1 MNLLLSYSF
10 TKKLLIGCYTLI
22 AIFSILLLVL
32 PSLSLLLKL
41 IIILILAALSYP
53 FIKAL
58 ERALTD
64 SIDSMARI
72 AMSISKGD
80 FTHKVQV
87 TSNDAIGDLG
97 NSFNKMQ
104 EKLREIL
111 GATTS
116 ITKQVAE
123 TSRDIYQKNL
133 TSKDILSQ
141 VTSSTHELATGANE
155 ITEGV
160 SNISIAI
167 KEIETKIT
175 AYAHSTKKMNELSE
189 QMTVLSVKGKQ
200 AVESQS
206 AGMKRNVEATANV
219 SIAIDQLAEKANGIS
234 QITKSISEIAEQT
247 NLLSLNASIEAA
259 RAGEHGRGFAVVAQE
274 VRKLAEESTTSTK
287 EVFNLVKSIDV
298 GIKEALQNIGLNE
311 EIVQQQTKLIEETEK
326 IFAEFVTSIQFVTE
340 QIYGFAKESDFML
353 ESAQTISSTMEN
365 ISAITEES
373 AAGTEEVSA
382 AMNEQIS
389 AVNTMVQQSEH
400 MTSIVTELQK
410 TIQVFKI

>member
-1 MNLLLSYSF
+1 MNLFLSFSF
-10 TKKLLIGCYTLI
+10 TKKLIVGCYTI
-22 AIFSILLLVL
+22 VAIFSILLLVL
-32 PSLSLLLKL
+32 SSAPLFLNVLFV
-41 IIILILAALSYP
+41 LILAALSYP
-53 FIKAL
+53 FIKFL

-80 FTHKVQV
+80 FTQKVQV

-111 GATTS
+111 GTTTS

-133 TSKDILSQ
+133 NSKDVLSQ

-167 KEIETKIT
+167 KEIENKIT

-219 SIAIDQLAEKANGIS
+219 STAIDQLAEKANGIS

-287 EVFNLVKSIDV
+287 EVFNLVKSIDI

-311 EIVQQQTKLIEETEK
+311 QIVQQQTKLIEETEK
-326 IFAEFVTSIQFVTE
+326 IFVEFVSSIQFVTE

-382 AMNEQIS
+382 AMNEQIA
-389 AVNTMVQQSEH
+389 AVDTMVQQSEH

>member
-1 MNLLLSYSF
+1 MNSFVSLSFS
-10 TKKLLIGCYTLI
+10 KKLLYGFYSVI
-22 AIFSILLLVL
+22 AVFSILFLVL
-32 PSLSLLLKL
+32 SSLSLVLN
-41 IIILILAALSYP
+41 IIIVLILAGLCFP
-53 FIKAL
+53 FIRFI
-58 ERALTD
+58 ERTLTD

-72 AMSISKGD
+72 AMNISKGD
-80 FTHKVQV
+80 FTQKVHV
-87 TSNDAIGDLG
+87 TSNDAIGELG
-97 NSFNKMQ
+97 NSFNKML

-111 GATTS
+111 GTTTT
-116 ITKQVAE
+116 ITKQVAD

-133 TSKDILSQ
+133 NSKEILDQ

-160 SNISIAI
+160 SNISVAI
-167 KEIETKIT
+167 KEIENKIT
-175 AYAHSTKKMNELSE
+175 AYAHSTKKMNVLSE
-189 QMTVLSVKGKQ
+189 QMTVLSEKGRQ

-219 SIAIDQLAEKANGIS
+219 STAIDQLAEKANGIS

-259 RAGEHGRGFAVVAQE
+259 RAGEHGRGFAVVAHE

-287 EVFNLVKSIDV
+287 EVFSLVKSIEV
-298 GIKEALQNIGLNE
+298 GIKEALQNIGNNE
-311 EIVQQQTKLIEETEK
+311 QIVNQQTKLIEETEK
-326 IFAEFVTSIQFVTE
+326 IFAEIITSIQFVTE

-400 MTSIVTELQK
+400 MSSIVTELQK

>member
-1 MNLLLSYSF
+1 MNSFLSLSF
-10 TKKLLIGCYTLI
+10 NKKLIVGFYTLFAVFAI
-22 AIFSILLLVL
+22 LLFIFSSAAPILT
-32 PSLSLLLKL
+32 
-41 IIILILAALSYP
+41 IIIIVVLGGLIYP
-53 FIKAL
+53 FVKFI

-80 FTHKVQV
+80 FTQKVQV
-87 TSNDAIGDLG
+87 TSTDAIGELG

-111 GATTS
+111 GTTTS
-116 ITKQVAE
+116 ITKQVADS
-123 TSRDIYQKNL
+123 SRDIYQKNVN
-133 TSKDILSQ
+133 SKDILTQ
-141 VTSSTHELATGANE
+141 VTLSTHELATGANE

-189 QMTVLSVKGKQ
+189 QMTLLSVKGRE
-200 AVESQS
+200 AVESQG

-219 SIAIDQLAEKANGIS
+219 SKAIDQLAEKANGIS

-287 EVFNLVKSIDV
+287 EVFSLVKSIDI

-311 EIVQQQTKLIEETEK
+311 EIVQQQTKLIAETEK
-326 IFAEFVTSIQFVTE
+326 IFSEFVSSIQFVTE
-340 QIYGFAKESDFML
+340 QIYGFAKESDSML

-382 AMNEQIS
+382 SMNEQIS
-389 AVNTMVQQSEH
+389 AVDIMVKQSEH

>member
-1 MNLLLSYSF
+1 MNSFLSFSF
-10 TKKLLIGCYTLI
+10 TKKLVVGFYTLVAVF
-22 AIFSILLLVL
+22 AILFFVFSKT
-32 PSLSLLLKL
+32 SLFVTIL
-41 IIILILAALSYP
+41 IIVVLAAVTYP
-53 FIKAL
+53 FIKFI

-72 AMSISKGD
+72 AMNISKGD
-80 FTHKVQV
+80 FTQKVQV

-97 NSFNKMQ
+97 NSFNKML

-111 GATTS
+111 GTTTS
-116 ITKQVAE
+116 ITKQVVDS
-123 TSRDIYQKNL
+123 SRDIYQKNIN
-133 TSKDILSQ
+133 SKDILTQ

-167 KEIETKIT
+167 KEIENKIT

-189 QMTVLSVKGKQ
+189 QMTLLSVKGKQ
-200 AVESQS
+200 AVESQG
-206 AGMKRNVEATANV
+206 AGMQRNVEATANV
-219 SIAIDQLAEKANGIS
+219 SKAIDQLAEKANGIS

-287 EVFNLVKSIDV
+287 EVFTLVKSIDI
-298 GIKEALQNIGLNE
+298 GIKEALQNIGMNE
-311 EIVQQQTKLIEETEK
+311 EIVQQQTKLIAETEK
-326 IFAEFVTSIQFVTE
+326 IFAEFVSSIQFITE
-340 QIYGFAKESDFML
+340 QIYGFAKESDSML
-353 ESAQTISSTMEN
+353 ESAQTISSTMES

-389 AVNTMVQQSEH
+389 AVDIMVKQSEH

>member
-1 MNLLLSYSF
+1 MNVLSSFSF
-10 TKKLLIGCYTLI
+10 TKKLLLGFYTI
-22 AIFSILLLVL
+22 VTIFSILLLAISNL
-32 PSLSLLLKL
+32 P
-41 IIILILAALSYP
+41 LILNLVIVVILAGIAYP
-53 FIKAL
+53 FIKFI

-72 AMSISKGD
+72 ALNISKGD
-80 FTHKVQV
+80 FTQKVNV
-87 TSNDAIGDLG
+87 TSDDAIGELG
-97 NSFNKMQ
+97 NSFNKML

-111 GATTS
+111 GTTTS

-123 TSRDIYQKNL
+123 TSRDIYLKNL
-133 TSKDILSQ
+133 TSKDVLAQ

-167 KEIETKIT
+167 KEIENKIT

-189 QMTVLSVKGKQ
+189 QMGALLIKGKE
-200 AVESQS
+200 AVESQNS
-206 AGMKRNVEATANV
+206 GMKRNVVATANV
-219 SIAIDQLAEKANGIS
+219 SKAIDQLAEKANGIS

-287 EVFNLVKSIDV
+287 EVFNLVKSIDI
-298 GIKEALQNIGLNE
+298 GIKEAIANIGTNE
-311 EIVQQQTKLIEETEK
+311 EIVQQQTRLIEETGR
-326 IFAEFVTSIQFVTE
+326 IFAEFVTSINFVTE
-340 QIYGFAKESDFML
+340 QIYGFAKESDSML
-353 ESAQTISSTMEN
+353 ESAQTISSTMES

-389 AVNTMVQQSEH
+389 AVDTMVQQSEH

>member
-1 MNLLLSYSF
+1 MDLFLSFSF
-10 TKKLLIGCYTLI
+10 TKKLLVGFYTLI
-22 AIFSILLLVL
+22 GIFSILLILLSTLPIIITVVIVLVL
-32 PSLSLLLKL
+32 
-41 IIILILAALSYP
+41 AGLSYP
-53 FIKAL
+53 FIKFI

-64 SIDSMARI
+64 AIDSMARI

-80 FTHKVQV
+80 FTQKVQV
-87 TSNDAIGDLG
+87 TSNDAIGDLA

-111 GATTS
+111 GTTTS

-133 TSKDILSQ
+133 NSKDILLQ

-167 KEIETKIT
+167 KEIENKIT

-189 QMTVLSVKGKQ
+189 QMTVLSVKGKE
-200 AVESQS
+200 AVESQG

-219 SIAIDQLAEKANGIS
+219 SKAIDTLAEKANGIS

-287 EVFNLVKSIDV
+287 EVFNLVKSIDI

-311 EIVQQQTKLIEETEK
+311 QIVQQQTKLIAETEK
-326 IFAEFVTSIQFVTE
+326 IFAEFVSSIQFVTE

-373 AAGTEEVSA
+373 AAGTQEVSA

-400 MTSIVTELQK
+400 MTGIVTELQK

>member
-1 MNLLLSYSF
+1 MNLFSSLSFS
-10 TKKLLIGCYTLI
+10 KKLTFAIYTVA
-22 AIFSILLLVL
+22 AIFSILFLVFS
-32 PSLSLLLKL
+32 SLSPIFNV
-41 IIILILAALSYP
+41 IIIVVLAGLCFP
-53 FIKAL
+53 FIKL
-58 ERALTD
+58 VERALTD

-72 AMSISKGD
+72 ALNISKGD
-80 FTHKVQV
+80 FTQKVLV
-87 TSNDAIGDLG
+87 TSDDAIGELG
-97 NSFNKMQ
+97 NSFNKML

-111 GATTS
+111 GTTTS

-133 TSKDILSQ
+133 NSKDILTQ

-160 SNISIAI
+160 SNISVAI
-167 KEIETKIT
+167 KEIENKIT
-175 AYAHSTKKMNELSE
+175 AYAHSTKKMNTLSE
-189 QMTVLSVKGKQ
+189 QMTVLSEKGRQ

-219 SIAIDQLAEKANGIS
+219 STAIDQLAEKANGIS

-287 EVFNLVKSIDV
+287 EVFNLVKSIEI
-298 GIKEALQNIGLNE
+298 GIKEALQNIGTNE
-311 EIVQQQTKLIEETEK
+311 EIVKQQTKLIEETEK
-326 IFAEFVTSIQFVTE
+326 IFAEFITSIQFVTE

-389 AVNTMVQQSEH
+389 AVDTMVLQSEH
-400 MTSIVTELQK
+400 MSSIATELQK

>member
-1 MNLLLSYSF
+1 MNPFLSFSF
-10 TKKLLIGCYTLI
+10 TKKLVVGFYAIV
-22 AIFSILLLVL
+22 AIFSILI
-32 PSLSLLLKL
+32 LLLSKEVLLLNVL
-41 IIILILAALSYP
+41 IVVVLAGLTYP
-53 FIKAL
+53 FAKFI
-58 ERALTD
+58 ERTLTD

-72 AMSISKGD
+72 AMNISKGD
-80 FTHKVQV
+80 FTQKVQV

-97 NSFNKMQ
+97 NSFNKML

-116 ITKQVAE
+116 ITKQVADS
-123 TSRDIYQKNL
+123 SRDIYQKNL
-133 TSKDILSQ
+133 NSKDILTQ
-141 VTSSTHELATGANE
+141 VTSSTNELATGATE

-189 QMTVLSVKGKQ
+189 QMTALSIKGKQ
-200 AVESQS
+200 AVEGQG
-206 AGMKRNVEATANV
+206 AGMKRNVEATSNV
-219 SIAIDQLAEKANGIS
+219 SKAIDQLAEKANGIS

-287 EVFNLVKSIDV
+287 EVFTLVKSIEI

-311 EIVQQQTKLIEETEK
+311 EIVQQQTKLIAETEK
-326 IFAEFVTSIQFVTE
+326 IFAEYVSSIQFVTE
-340 QIYGFAKESDFML
+340 QIYGFAQESDSML

-365 ISAITEES
+365 ISAITEQS

-389 AVNTMVQQSEH
+389 AVDNMVHQSEH

>member
-1 MNLLLSYSF
+1 MNSFLSFSF
-10 TKKLLIGCYTLI
+10 TKKLVVGFYTLVAVF
-22 AIFSILLLVL
+22 AILFFVFSKT
-32 PSLSLLLKL
+32 SLFVTIL
-41 IIILILAALSYP
+41 IIVVLAAVTYP
-53 FIKAL
+53 FIKFI

-72 AMSISKGD
+72 AMNISKGD
-80 FTHKVQV
+80 FTQKVQV

-97 NSFNKMQ
+97 NSFNKML

-111 GATTS
+111 GTTTS
-116 ITKQVAE
+116 ITKQVVDS
-123 TSRDIYQKNL
+123 SRDIYQKNIN
-133 TSKDILSQ
+133 SKDILTQ

-167 KEIETKIT
+167 KEIENKIT

-189 QMTVLSVKGKQ
+189 QMTLLSIKGKQ
-200 AVESQS
+200 AVESQG
-206 AGMKRNVEATANV
+206 AGMQRNVEATANV
-219 SIAIDQLAEKANGIS
+219 SKAIDQLAEKANGIS

-287 EVFNLVKSIDV
+287 EVFTLVKSIDI
-298 GIKEALQNIGLNE
+298 GIKEALHNIGMNE
-311 EIVQQQTKLIEETEK
+311 EIVQQQTKLIAETEK
-326 IFAEFVTSIQFVTE
+326 IFAEFVSSIQFITE
-340 QIYGFAKESDFML
+340 QIYGFAKESDSML
-353 ESAQTISSTMEN
+353 ESAQTISSTMES

-389 AVNTMVQQSEH
+389 AVDIMVKQSEH

>member
-1 MNLLLSYSF
+1 MDLFLSFSF
-10 TKKLLIGCYTLI
+10 SKKLLVGCYTI
-22 AIFSILLLVL
+22 ATIFSILIMVL
-32 PSLSLLLKL
+32 SKLPVVVTL
-41 IIILILAALSYP
+41 IIVAILLAVTYP
-53 FIKAL
+53 FIKFIQ
-58 ERALTD
+58 RALTD

-80 FTHKVQV
+80 FTQKVQV
-87 TSNDAIGDLG
+87 TSSDAIGDLG

-111 GATTS
+111 GTTNS

-133 TSKDILSQ
+133 NSKDVLTQ
-141 VTSSTHELATGANE
+141 VTSSTHEIATGANE

-167 KEIETKIT
+167 KEIENKIT

-219 SIAIDQLAEKANGIS
+219 STAIDQLAEKANGIS

-287 EVFNLVKSIDV
+287 EVFTLVKSIDI

-311 EIVQQQTKLIEETEK
+311 QIVQQQTKLIAETEK

-389 AVNTMVQQSEH
+389 AVNIMVQQSEH
-400 MTSIVTELQK
+400 MTGIVTELQK

>member
-1 MNLLLSYSF
+1 MNLFLSFSF
-10 TKKLLIGCYTLI
+10 TKKLLVGCYI
-22 AIFSILLLVL
+22 IVAIFSILLLILSKL
-32 PSLSLLLKL
+32 P
-41 IIILILAALSYP
+41 IIITVIIVAILLGFTYP
-53 FIKAL
+53 FIKTL

-80 FTHKVQV
+80 FTQKVQV
-87 TSNDAIGDLG
+87 TTNDAVGELG

-111 GATTS
+111 GTTTS

-133 TSKDILSQ
+133 NSKEVLTQ
-141 VTSSTHELATGANE
+141 VTSSTHELATGANQ

-167 KEIETKIT
+167 KEIENKIT

-206 AGMKRNVEATANV
+206 AGMKRNVIATANV
-219 SIAIDQLAEKANGIS
+219 SMAIDQLAEKANGIS

-274 VRKLAEESTTSTK
+274 VRKLAEESSTSTK
-287 EVFNLVKSIDV
+287 EVFNLVKSIDI
-298 GIKEALQNIGLNE
+298 GIKGALQNSGLNE
-311 EIVQQQTKLIEETEK
+311 EIVQPQT
-326 IFAEFVTSIQFVTE
+326 
-340 QIYGFAKESDFML
+340 
-353 ESAQTISSTMEN
+353 
-365 ISAITEES
+365 
-373 AAGTEEVSA
+373 
-382 AMNEQIS
+382 
-389 AVNTMVQQSEH
+389 
-400 MTSIVTELQK
+400 
-410 TIQVFKI
+410 

>member
-1 MNLLLSYSF
+1 MNSFLSFSF
-10 TKKLLIGCYTLI
+10 TKKLVVGFYTLVAVF
-22 AIFSILLLVL
+22 AILFFVFSKT
-32 PSLSLLLKL
+32 SLFVTIL
-41 IIILILAALSYP
+41 IIVVLAAVTYP
-53 FIKAL
+53 FIKFI

-72 AMSISKGD
+72 AMNISKGD
-80 FTHKVQV
+80 FTQKVQV

-97 NSFNKMQ
+97 NSFNKML

-111 GATTS
+111 GTTTS
-116 ITKQVAE
+116 ITKQVVDS
-123 TSRDIYQKNL
+123 SRDIYQKNIN
-133 TSKDILSQ
+133 SKDILTQ

-167 KEIETKIT
+167 KEIENKIT

-189 QMTVLSVKGKQ
+189 QMTLLSVKGKQ
-200 AVESQS
+200 AVESQG
-206 AGMKRNVEATANV
+206 AGMQRNVEATANV
-219 SIAIDQLAEKANGIS
+219 SKAIDQLAEKANGIS

-287 EVFNLVKSIDV
+287 EVFTLVKSIDI
-298 GIKEALQNIGLNE
+298 GIKEALHNIGMNE
-311 EIVQQQTKLIEETEK
+311 EIVQQQTKLIAETEK
-326 IFAEFVTSIQFVTE
+326 IFAEFVSSIQFITE
-340 QIYGFAKESDFML
+340 QIYGFAKESDSML
-353 ESAQTISSTMEN
+353 ESAQTISSTMES
-365 ISAITEES
+365 ISVITEES

-389 AVNTMVQQSEH
+389 AVDIMVKQSEH

>member
-1 MNLLLSYSF
+1 MNLFLSFSF
-10 TKKLLIGCYTLI
+10 TKKLLVGCYTI
-22 AIFSILLLVL
+22 VAIFSILLLILSKL
-32 PSLSLLLKL
+32 P
-41 IIILILAALSYP
+41 IIITVIIVAILLGFTYP
-53 FIKAL
+53 FIKTL

-80 FTHKVQV
+80 FTQKVQV
-87 TSNDAIGDLG
+87 TTNDAVGELG

-111 GATTS
+111 GTTTS

-133 TSKDILSQ
+133 NSKEVLTQ
-141 VTSSTHELATGANE
+141 VTSSTHELATGANQ

-167 KEIETKIT
+167 KEIENKIT

-206 AGMKRNVEATANV
+206 AGMKRNVIATANV
-219 SIAIDQLAEKANGIS
+219 SMAIDQLAEKANGIS

-274 VRKLAEESTTSTK
+274 VRKLAEESSTSTK
-287 EVFNLVKSIDV
+287 EVFNLVKSIDI
-298 GIKEALQNIGLNE
+298 GIKGALQNIGLNE

-326 IFAEFVTSIQFVTE
+326 IFAEFVSSIQFVTE

-389 AVNTMVQQSEH
+389 AVTTMVQQSEH

>member
-1 MNLLLSYSF
+1 MSWFLSSSF
-10 TKKLLIGCYTLI
+10 TRKLFVSFYALI
-22 AIFSILLLVL
+22 AVFSVLLLVL
-32 PSLSLLLKL
+32 SSSNFFLKL
-41 IIILILAALSYP
+41 IIIIVLAGLCFP
-53 FIKAL
+53 FIKFI
-58 ERALTD
+58 ERTLSD

-72 AMSISKGD
+72 AMNISKGD
-80 FTHKVQV
+80 FTQKVHV
-87 TSNDAIGDLG
+87 TSNDSIGELG
-97 NSFNKMQ
+97 NSFNKML

-111 GATTS
+111 GTTTS
-116 ITKQVAE
+116 ITKQVADS
-123 TSRDIYQKNL
+123 SRDMYQKNKN
-133 TSKDILSQ
+133 SKDVLEQ
-141 VTSSTHELATGANE
+141 VTKSTHELATGANE

-167 KEIETKIT
+167 KDIENKIT
-175 AYAHSTKKMNELSE
+175 SYAHSTQKMNALSE
-189 QMTVLSVKGKQ
+189 QMIILSEKGRK

-219 SIAIDQLAEKANGIS
+219 STAIDQLAEKANGIS

-287 EVFNLVKSIDV
+287 EVFTLVKSIEQ
-298 GIKEALQNIGLNE
+298 GIREALQNIGTNE
-311 EIVQQQTKLIEETEK
+311 EIVQLQTKLIEETEK
-326 IFAEFVTSIQFVTE
+326 IFAEFVTSIQFVSE
-340 QIYGFAKESDFML
+340 QISSFAKESDFML

-382 AMNEQIS
+382 SMNEQIA
-389 AVNTMVQQSEH
+389 AVVTMVQQSEH
-400 MTSIVTELQK
+400 MSNIVTELQK

>member
-1 MNLLLSYSF
+1 MNLFLSFSF
-10 TKKLLIGCYTLI
+10 TKKLITGCYTMVT
-22 AIFSILLLVL
+22 IFSILLLLLSKTSFIITLAIIAVL
-32 PSLSLLLKL
+32 
-41 IIILILAALSYP
+41 AVVTFP
-53 FIKAL
+53 FAKFI
-58 ERALTD
+58 ERTLTD

-80 FTHKVQV
+80 FTQKVQV

-111 GATTS
+111 GATTT
-116 ITKQVAE
+116 ITKQVAD

-133 TSKDILSQ
+133 NSKDILAQ

-160 SNISIAI
+160 SNISLAI
-167 KEIETKIT
+167 KEIENKIT

-189 QMTVLSVKGKQ
+189 QMSVLSIKGRQ

-206 AGMKRNVEATANV
+206 TGMMRNVEATANV
-219 SIAIDQLAEKANGIS
+219 SKAIDQLAEKANGIS

-287 EVFNLVKSIDV
+287 EVFNLVKSIDI
-298 GIKEALQNIGLNE
+298 GIKEALQNININE
-311 EIVQQQTKLIEETEK
+311 EIVQQQTKLIAETEK
-326 IFAEFVTSIQFVTE
+326 IFAEYVSNIQFVTE
-340 QIYGFAKESDFML
+340 QIHTFAKESDFML

-389 AVNTMVQQSEH
+389 AVETMVQQSEH
-400 MTSIVTELQK
+400 MTGIIVELQK

>member
-1 MNLLLSYSF
+1 MDFLSFSF
-10 TKKLLIGCYTLI
+10 SKKLLVGFYTLLGV
-22 AIFSILLLVL
+22 FSILLLFLSFL
-32 PSLSLLLKL
+32 PLIVN
-41 IIILILAALSYP
+41 IIIIAILLAISYP
-53 FIKAL
+53 FIKYI

-64 SIDSMARI
+64 SIETMAKI

-80 FTHKVQV
+80 FTQKVPV
-87 TSNDAIGDLG
+87 TSNDAIGDLA

-111 GATTS
+111 GTTTS
-116 ITKQVAE
+116 ITKQVAD

-133 TSKDILSQ
+133 NSKDILKQ
-141 VTSSTHELATGANE
+141 VTSSTQELATGANQ

-167 KEIETKIT
+167 KEIENKIT
-175 AYAHSTKKMNELSE
+175 AYAHSTKKMNALSE
-189 QMTVLSVKGKQ
+189 QMTLLTVKGKE

-206 AGMKRNVEATANV
+206 AGMKRNVEATQNV
-219 SIAIDQLAEKANGIS
+219 STAIDQLAEKANGIS

-287 EVFNLVKSIDV
+287 EVFTLVKSIDI

-311 EIVQQQTKLIEETEK
+311 QIVQQQTKLIGETEK
-326 IFAEFVTSIQFVTE
+326 IFAEFVSSIQFVTE

-382 AMNEQIS
+382 AMNEQIF
-389 AVNTMVQQSEH
+389 AVDTMVQQSEH